1 MAWPKTRWRWPGGHP
16 RVFIFVFLCFFLYI
30 STNVC
35 ACLKMSGV
43 FNYACV
49 CMHVCCMISKH
60 MITVLVESDDD
71 NLLLKAHLK
80 TSRKKTLHL
89 FFPSTL
95 SSNTSPHFPFSL
107 SLSLFIHPS
116 LLLLL
121 SISVSLTRGSL
132 SACSVTVYVLSS
144 LYLLSLCRNAEAAA
158 ALWLN

>member
-1 MAWPKTRWRWPGGHP
+1 MDPKHFDTDQGATL
-16 RVFIFVFLCFFLYI
+16 VFFFII
-30 STNVC
+30 STNVS

-49 CMHVCCMISKH
+49 CMHVCCMICKH
-60 MITVLVESDDD
+60 IITVVVESDDD
-71 NLLLKAHLK
+71 NLLLKTHLK

-107 SLSLFIHPS
+107 SHSSLFIHPS

-132 SACSVTVYVLSS
+132 SVSSATVYVLSS

-158 ALWLN
+158 AL

>member
-1 MAWPKTRWRWPGGHP
+1 M
-16 RVFIFVFLCFFLYI
+16 L
-30 STNVC
+30 VC
-35 ACLKMSGV
+35 ACM
-43 FNYACV
+43 Y
-49 CMHVCCMISKH
+49 VCCMICKH
-60 MITVLVESDDD
+60 MITVVVESDDD

-95 SSNTSPHFPFSL
+95 SSYTSPQFPFSL
-107 SLSLFIHPS
+107 SLSLSSFSLSLSSFIHPS

-132 SACSVTVYVLSS
+132 SVCSATVYVLSS

-158 ALWLN
+158 AAL